1 MPKSI
6 KKILK
11 YIYKV
16 FVNTLFKSLYGK
28 VTINNSS
35 EIKVKSL
42 SKPNIKNKE
51 NKKYKIFIIRNGRIC
66 TDGVEQVAYI
76 SGNNLVKDISF
87 TQIKGKLVSAKK
99 NFVIYRGTPYLKK
112 KYQGT
117 VVSLAQGASGDN
129 NYFHWMFDIL
139 PKIKIILSNYKINNI
154 DYFYMP
160 EIQPFQKKI
169 LSIFGFKKFN
179 IINSKKNKHIQA
191 DKIIIPEHPWYVKN
205 TIDEEVN
212 NLPIWISKWL
222 RKICLKNKKNNIKVE
237 KVFIDRSESEYKRCQ
252 LINND
257 QIKKYL
263 LKKGFKSIKVGK
275 LDFLDQIALFN
286 NAKFIIGPH
295 GAAFTNLIFCKKN
308 TKVIEIKPTNRP
320 NNFKEISKAYNLM
333 YKQIITPPI
342 KKNRKNG
349 DIYLK
354 PNQLSKLI

>member
-1 MPKSI
+1 MLKSI
-6 KKILK
+6 KKIFK
-11 YIYKV
+11 DIYKV
-16 FVNTLFKSLYGK
+16 FVNTLFKALYGK
-28 VTINNSS
+28 
-35 EIKVKSL
+35 IKISNTSKIKIKIL
-42 SKPNIKNKE
+42 SKSNIKNKE
-51 NKKYKIFIIRNGRIC
+51 NKGYKIFIIENGRIC
-66 TDGVEQVAYI
+66 TDGIEQVAYI
-76 SGNNLVKDISF
+76 SDNKLVEDISY
-87 TQIKGKLVSAKK
+87 TQINGKLVSAKN
-99 NFVIYRGTPYLKK
+99 NFVIHRGTPYFKK

-139 PKIKIILSNYKINNI
+139 PKIKITLLNYKINKI

-205 TIDEEVN
+205 TIFEEVN

-222 RKICLKNKKNNIKVE
+222 RKIFLKKKNCNVKV
-237 KVFIDRSESEYKRCQ
+237 KKIFIDRSESENKHCQ

-275 LDFLDQIALFN
+275 LDFLNQIALFN
-286 NAKFIIGPH
+286 NAKIIIGPH
-295 GAAFTNLIFCKKN
+295 GAAFTNLIFCKKK
-308 TKVIEIKPTNRP
+308 TKVIEIKPVGRP
-320 NNFKEISKAYNLM
+320 NNYKEISKAYNLI
-333 YKQIITPPI
+333 YKQIVTPLI
-342 KKNRKNG
+342 KKNKNNG
-349 DIYLK
+349 DMFLK
-354 PNQLSKLI
+354 PQQLSKYI